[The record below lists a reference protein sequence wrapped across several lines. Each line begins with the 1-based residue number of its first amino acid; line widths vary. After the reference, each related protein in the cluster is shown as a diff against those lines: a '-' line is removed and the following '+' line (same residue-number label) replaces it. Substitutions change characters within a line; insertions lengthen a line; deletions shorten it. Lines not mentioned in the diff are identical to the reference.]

1 MTIDVQAITTGDYK
15 EVFAIRTKVFVEEQH
30 VPAELELDEYEQEAI
45 HFLASV
51 DGKPAGVARMRWI
64 DALTAKAERVAV
76 LKSFRGTG
84 VGRELMIAL
93 EKHARAEHAASI
105 QLHAQLTAQPFYER
119 LGYQAYGDTFLD
131 AGIEH
136 IAMKKNF

>member
-15 EVFAIRTKVFVEEQH
+15 EIFAIRTKVFVEEQH
-30 VPAELELDEYEQEAI
+30 VPVDLELDEYEREAV

-51 DGKPAGVARMRWI
+51 DGKPAGVARLRWI
-64 DALTAKAERVAV
+64 DAQTAKAERVAV

-93 EKHARAEHAASI
+93 EKHAREEQATSVR
-105 QLHAQLTAQPFYER
+105 LHAQLTAQPFYER
-119 LGYQAYGDTFLD
+119 LGYKAYGDIFFD
-131 AGIEH
+131 AGIAH